1 MHAIYVDPRAH
12 PMPCTSCDV
21 MRCHHDQVFSPG
33 VDQATVYRR
42 VARDVVVRGCPVLM
56 LCCAV
61 LGEWVGVLSWS
72 CLRRVARDVVVRAML
87 WLGWAGLTMYILRKN
102 T

>member
-1 MHAIYVDPRAH
+1 
-12 PMPCTSCDV
+12 

-56 LCCAV
+56 LCCAGLCGRVGGCAV